1 MHLSYRQLMLSNLQN
16 VTGSFV
22 LFLKQENVREVRTI
36 TISRAENAMDGLI
49 VLTRE
54 MKISIFAE
62 TGVVA

>member
-49 VLTRE
+49 VLTQE

-62 TGVVA
+62 TEDVA